1 MDEPAELRTPR
12 LRLRRW
18 RSEDG
23 PVIAAISRDPEVRTF
38 LDPDATDE
46 SLTSFL
52 PRVEAHWDEHGF
64 GLWAVA
70 LAEPGAHEV
79 LIGFAGVAYPDFLPD
94 VAHRPELGWRLAHD
108 AWGRGLATEAAAA
121 ARDDAFARLGLES
134 LISIIHPANERSRRV
149 AEKLGMA
156 FETLVHHPTLG
167 RDIEVWRC
175 ERP

>member
-1 MDEPAELRTPR
+1 
-12 LRLRRW
+12 
-18 RSEDG
+18 
-23 PVIAAISRDPEVRTF
+23 VIAAISRDPEVRTF

-175 ERP
+175 GRP